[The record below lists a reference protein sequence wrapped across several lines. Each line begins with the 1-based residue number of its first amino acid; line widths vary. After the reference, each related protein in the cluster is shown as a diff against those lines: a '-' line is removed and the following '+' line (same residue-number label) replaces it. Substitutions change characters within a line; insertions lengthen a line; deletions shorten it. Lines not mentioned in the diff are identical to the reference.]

1 VNKEIKK
8 RRLASV
14 MSLDELK
21 NEIIQTKSFQ
31 RLTTEEQQELLAGNY
46 LEHLFQIVNEIIY
59 LQ

>member
-1 VNKEIKK
+1 
-8 RRLASV
+8 